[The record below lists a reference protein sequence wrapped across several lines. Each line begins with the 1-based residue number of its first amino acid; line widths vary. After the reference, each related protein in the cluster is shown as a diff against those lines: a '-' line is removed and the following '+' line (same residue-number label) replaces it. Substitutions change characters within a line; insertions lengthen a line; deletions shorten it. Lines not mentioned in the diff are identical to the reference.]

1 MTPDSYSDLLNQN
14 KTIFLLEKPWWD
26 RWNLNPTEDPD
37 TIDNSLLIE
46 KNTKKP
52 KSDTIED

>member
-14 KTIFLLEKPWWD
+14 KTIFLLEKSWWD
-26 RWNLNPTEDPD
+26 RWNMNPSEDHE
-37 TIDNSLLIE
+37 TIDNACLIE

-52 KSDTIED
+52 KIDLIED